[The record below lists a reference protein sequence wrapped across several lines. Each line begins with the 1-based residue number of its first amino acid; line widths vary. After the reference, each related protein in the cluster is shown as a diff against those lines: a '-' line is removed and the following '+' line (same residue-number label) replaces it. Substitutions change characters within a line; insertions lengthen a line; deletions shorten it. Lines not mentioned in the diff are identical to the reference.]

1 MDVQVAELAR
11 LLSALREDHERV
23 TLDHQAK
30 IATLS
35 RQIDAM
41 SAQTRLQ
48 EEWDEERD
56 EERANNRETTAR
68 LAARNR
74 EAVA

>member
-30 IATLS
+30 IAALS
-35 RQIDAM
+35 SQIDAM
-41 SAQTRLQ
+41 SAQARRQ
-48 EEWDEERD
+48 EEWD
-56 EERANNRETTAR
+56 EERANNREVR
-68 LAARNR
+68 QRMAARNR
-74 EAVA
+74 ESTVA